1 MLIPT
6 IEEFA
11 YTNRDDQ
18 WLGCAH
24 TVPRLFDEMKTYR
37 NEQHGFEID
46 IPEEWS
52 LSSGKLPLWLSVPLA
67 FKLGWNPRVD
77 VQFSGAN
84 ESININIEPMMPEP
98 PPDVTELLFI
108 LQSQDMEYVNCE
120 SGRITIADKEH
131 TWARYEL
138 ANTIWSKKYL
148 IVLGGK
154 GYAITAACNDRRL
167 FAQREEAWDAMASS
181 FRLLAPIDDSIAAR
195 NESSAAYRTIAHLRE
210 TLEVRVERR
219 ARSLSYGRAC
229 EAIEDNRNSDARVW
243 LEKCLTEH
251 SADNLDTQVF
261 ILRKLVSVLKK
272 LGDRKSILHY
282 RKEMKRLKPSDYANR
297 AALVELLIEYGY
309 RKEATHEVEELI
321 ALEPNSSVFQKLQA
335 RLLNNTEPNYRL
347 RFFLAIAYF
356 LFVVVDVLAGGII
369 LTAPWLA
376 GFLCLPAA
384 HYLNLSGRWVGLTK
398 RSSDWTTVALS
409 FSTFAILVLK
419 GGLNIYL
426 LILFFPLVFAILKD
440 NALRD

>member
-1 MLIPT
+1 VC
-6 IEEFA
+6 
-11 YTNRDDQ
+11 TNRDGPY
-18 WLGCAH
+18 LTTLAY
-24 TVPRLFDEMKTYR
+24 RLFYEMKTYR
-37 NEQHGFEID
+37 NDQHGFEID

-84 ESININIEPMMPEP
+84 ESININIESMLPEP

-120 SGRITIADKEH
+120 SGRITISDKEH

-138 ANTIWSKKYL
+138 ADTVWSKKYL

-154 GYAITAACNDRRL
+154 GYAITAACNGRNL
-167 FAQREEAWDAMASS
+167 FAQREGDWDAIASS
-181 FRLLAPIDDSIAAR
+181 FRLLAPIDDSIVAL
-195 NESSAAYRTIAHLRE
+195 NESSRAHRAIAQLRE
-210 TLEVRVERR
+210 TLEMQVERR

-229 EAIEDNRNSDARVW
+229 EAIEDNRYSDARVW
-243 LEKCLTEH
+243 LEKCLNEH
-251 SADNLDTQVF
+251 SEANIDTRVF
-261 ILRKLVSVLKK
+261 ILRKLVPVLKK
-272 LGDRKSILHY
+272 LGNKKSILHC
-282 RKEMKRLKPSDYANR
+282 REEIKRLQPSDYANR
-297 AALVELLIEYGY
+297 AAIVELLIEFGY
-309 RKEATHEVEELI
+309 RKEATQEVEELI

-335 RLLNNTEPNYRL
+335 RLRNNTEPNYQL
-347 RFFLAIAYF
+347 RFFISIAYF
-356 LFVVVDVLAGGII
+356 LFVVVDVLAGGFT
-369 LTAPWLA
+369 LKAPWLV

-398 RSSDWTTVALS
+398 RSSDWLTVALS
-409 FSTFAILVLK
+409 LSTFAILILQ
-419 GGLNIYL
+419 GGLDIFL
-426 LILFFPLVFAILKD
+426 LILFLPLVFAILKD